1 VAGMQLSTATSLNA
15 ANEGLAL
22 NKLLALPTG
31 RFTVD
36 EAPLFVPA
44 TTSGMLRVEEAGG
57 QYHPASEP
65 PQSAMVVMPSPVLSV
80 VTSEMFRTFEPLSRK
95 LPPLLAEV

>member
-1 VAGMQLSTATSLNA
+1 MMIGLPKKKGSPRSQVSVDALQGEPVAGMQLSTATSLNA

-44 TTSGMLRVEEAGG
+44 TRSGIVTVELG
-57 QYHPASEP
+57 QYHPASDP
-65 PQSAMVVMPSPVLSV
+65 PQSL
-80 VTSEMFRTFEPLSRK
+80 TLK
-95 LPPLLAEV
+95 LMGLR